1 MGLSRSIAE
10 VEGKSCKLCGGIED
24 GGEPGAEGCGYVS
37 CRKSIGG
44 RARFGRG
51 GAQSVGEVIGSVGE
65 VIGLVSETSGL
76 VDRLRTGGHQRPNE
90 SLPVPVG
97 RSSFPSVFPAL
108 FLAASPGVVEV

>member
-24 GGEPGAEGCGYVS
+24 DGEPGAEGCGYVS

-44 RARFGRG
+44 RARFGRR
-51 GAQSVGEVIGSVGE
+51 GAQSVGEG
-65 VIGLVSETSGL
+65 IGLVVETSGL